1 LVSFVVG
8 QEAPVAKKKKQ
19 AESSS
24 ESAAAPSKPSGPTPE
39 VVRVEQAF
47 SLGNYSFVRKAA
59 NDDTQPAARDAA
71 KALLPR
77 VVVEPV
83 QVMVGLVGLV
93 VVLTAWA
100 LSATTG
106 G

>member
-1 LVSFVVG
+1 M
-8 QEAPVAKKKKQ
+8 AKKKKQ
-19 AESSS
+19 SEQQSSEAASAPAPSSS
-24 ESAAAPSKPSGPTPE
+24 TPAAASAD

-47 SLGNYSFVRKAA
+47 AVGNYAFVRKAA
-59 NDDTQPAARDAA
+59 ADTTNPAASEAA

-100 LSATTG
+100 LTVTSG